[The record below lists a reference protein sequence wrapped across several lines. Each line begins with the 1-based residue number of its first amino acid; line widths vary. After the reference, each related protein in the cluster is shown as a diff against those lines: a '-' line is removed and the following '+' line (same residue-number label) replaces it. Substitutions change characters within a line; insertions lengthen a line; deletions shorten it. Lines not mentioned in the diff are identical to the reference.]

1 MLVIVT
7 ESIPPRLRGWLS
19 RLFLEVRAGVYVGTY
34 SVRIRDLVWNQ
45 IQGELGDGNVVMVW
59 PSNNDIGFEFDTCGV
74 NRRIPVDMDGLML
87 CSFQPTESASR
98 DAVPQGAFSSDDNW

>member
-45 IQGELGDGNVVMVW
+45 IQDELGGGNVVMVW
-59 PSNNDIGFEFDTCGV
+59 PSGNDIGFEFDTCGT

-87 CSFQPTESASR
+87 CSFQPTESANPVAESQR
-98 DAVPQGAFSSDDNW
+98 TFFPGDNW

>member
-34 SVRIRDLVWNQ
+34 SVRIRNLVWNQ
-45 IQGELGDGNVVMVW
+45 IQDELSEGNVVMVW
-59 PSNNDIGFEFDTCGV
+59 PSGNDIGFEFDTCGK
-74 NRRIPVDMDGLML
+74 NRRIPVDMDGLTL
-87 CSFQPTESASR
+87 CSFQSTESASP
-98 DAVPQGAFSSDDNW
+98 VE

>member
-34 SVRIRDLVWNQ
+34 SVRIHDLVWNQ
-45 IQGELGDGNVVMVW
+45 IQGESAHIKNYRDPLAFYKSNARKGNTGHDV
-59 PSNNDIGFEFDTCGV
+59 
-74 NRRIPVDMDGLML
+74 L
-87 CSFQPTESASR
+87 
-98 DAVPQGAFSSDDNW
+98 